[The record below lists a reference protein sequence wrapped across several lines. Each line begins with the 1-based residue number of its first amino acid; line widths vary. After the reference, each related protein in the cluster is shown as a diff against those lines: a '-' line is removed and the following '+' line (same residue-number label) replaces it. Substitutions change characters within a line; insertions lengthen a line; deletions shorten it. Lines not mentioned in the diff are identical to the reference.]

1 MSGQDIIIEQLREE
15 LEKAHAASE
24 YQTRRIEHYRTQLD
38 FCERRA
44 EKAERFIATADSEW
58 KARAEKAERERDEW
72 KAKHDTLADVSRSC
86 IATAERERDAAR
98 AEREALRRHYDE
110 AGPEHNLLALL
121 DLYDERRAAAESERD
136 EARAELRRLA
146 LLGLERDERMN
157 EALSGEADAVRRA
170 ESAELG
176 CEIAYQREP
185 TQAEGDAHDDDTG
198 ECFVAMGGW
207 TGRRCRVCNRWTWG
221 GPTACVPCVARLEH
235 DTRSERIGKAVIAWV
250 GDDNS
255 AQLRTYASDLEAD
268 QWPVGA
274 DLIRAIA
281 DAMEDSDD

>member
-1 MSGQDIIIEQLREE
+1 MDRHDGTNARGLESAEIEAMRTQRDRAEEKARRLEAEIVEWKDAAMFVCAPVVYGGHLRPSEVREE
-15 LEKAHAASE
+15 VASL
-24 YQTRRIEHYRTQLD
+24 RRHLAVKREQYESRARVCDEL
-38 FCERRA
+38 RA
-44 EKAERFIATADSEW
+44 ELEAVR
-58 KARAEKAERERDEW
+58 RERDEW

-86 IATAERERDAAR
+86 IATAERERD
-98 AEREALRRHYDE
+98 
-110 AGPEHNLLALL
+110 EH
-121 DLYDERRAAAESERD
+121 
-136 EARAELRRLA
+136 RAELRRLA

-235 DTRSERIGKAVIAWV
+235 DERAERIGRAVLSLE
-250 GDDNS
+250 GDETPRD
-255 AQLRTYASDLEAD
+255 LRSRAKQAERFGYDSYGGL
-268 QWPVGA
+268 
-274 DLIRAIA
+274 LRAIA
-281 DAMEDSDD
+281 DAMEEP

>member
-58 KARAEKAERERDEW
+58 KVRAEKAERERDE
-72 KAKHDTLADVSRSC
+72 
-86 IATAERERDAAR
+86 AR

-136 EARAELRRLA
+136 EARAE
-146 LLGLERDERMN
+146 RDARP
-157 EALSGEADAVRRA
+157 DI
-170 ESAELG
+170 SAED
-176 CEIAYQREP
+176 ARAFMMFKPVPARDSREGP
-185 TQAEGDAHDDDTG
+185 VMHALRAH
-198 ECFVAMGGW
+198 A
-207 TGRRCRVCNRWTWG
+207 
-221 GPTACVPCVARLEH
+221 A
-235 DTRSERIGKAVIAWV
+235 KAV
-250 GDDNS
+250 N
-255 AQLRTYASDLEAD
+255 
-268 QWPVGA
+268 P
-274 DLIRAIA
+274 
-281 DAMEDSDD
+281 